1 MPKRGAIA
9 TLLTIAA
16 LVLLLNF
23 KTPTVDESS
32 VLAVGDTTPAIV
44 EAAPTDPNATP
55 EAAVATEPP
64 TTTQDPTPTAQP
76 QATVAPTATT
86 SATID
91 GGTVETRF
99 GPVQVSVTVEGGR
112 ITDITALQLPSEDRH
127 SAAISQ
133 NVEPML
139 REEALQAQSAN
150 IDIVSG
156 ATYTSIGYAR
166 SLQSALD
173 QLNG

>member
-1 MPKRGAIA
+1 MPKRGAVA

-23 KTPTVDESS
+23 KTPSVDESS

-76 QATVAPTATT
+76 PTDAPGATT

-156 ATYTSIGYAR
+156 ATYTSMGYAR